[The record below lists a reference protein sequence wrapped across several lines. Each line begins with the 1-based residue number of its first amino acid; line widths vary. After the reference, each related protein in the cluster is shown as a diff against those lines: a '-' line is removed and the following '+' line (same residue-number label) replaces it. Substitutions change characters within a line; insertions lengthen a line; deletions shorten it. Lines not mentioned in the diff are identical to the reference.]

1 LDGKEGEQKSPSL
14 LKKKDITP
22 MLQREEELRF
32 SEDVQQRFTIAESTG
47 NSEWMDV
54 AEELQLQVLTEF
66 KYLTGNKEEDG
77 SYLTRL
83 LLHEYRLA
91 AQNNTIN
98 VQIRQNICRRGDLSV
113 GDDAINV
120 RLTNINGE
128 NKHLL
133 DYQKKGRPLVVIA
146 GSYS

>member
-1 LDGKEGEQKSPSL
+1 
-14 LKKKDITP
+14 

-66 KYLTGNKEEDG
+66 KYLTGNKEEDD

-98 VQIRQNICRRGDLSV
+98 VQIRQ
-113 GDDAINV
+113 
-120 RLTNINGE
+120 T
-128 NKHLL
+128 LL
-133 DYQKKGRPLVVIA
+133 FQRTLV
-146 GSYS
+146 